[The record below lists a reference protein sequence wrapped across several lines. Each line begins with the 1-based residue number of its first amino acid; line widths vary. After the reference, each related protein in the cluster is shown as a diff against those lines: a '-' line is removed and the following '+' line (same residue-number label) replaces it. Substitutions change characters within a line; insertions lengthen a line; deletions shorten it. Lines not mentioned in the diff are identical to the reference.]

1 MKKYIKQA
9 FSVKLPKVFLIIMII
24 SFLSSAFYPT
34 DKSFYL
40 KERKPNSPKIARITE
55 DYIRFINNGLQVLLP
70 IIQKDPVGIIQ
81 MVNVSILTTAATQ
94 GLKEILNDV
103 TVFSVRLGER
113 PSGKSRNM
121 PSGHSSMASCGLYF
135 VARRYGY
142 KWLFVLIPVLLLTMY
157 TRFVFDAHT
166 ISATI
171 AGASLGMLCAAL
183 CTSKFTKKEKPP
195 QEQKD
200 ETANS

>member
-9 FSVKLPKVFLIIMII
+9 FSIKFPKIFLTIMLII
-24 SFLSSAFYPT
+24 FLSSAFYPT
-34 DKSFYL
+34 DKNFYL
-40 KERKPNSPKIARITE
+40 NERKPNAPKIARLTE
-55 DYIRFINNGLQVLLP
+55 DYIRFINNGLQVMLP
-70 IIQKDPVGIIQ
+70 IVLKDPIGIIQ
-81 MVNVSILTTAATQ
+81 MINVSIITTAATQ

-103 TVFSVRLGER
+103 TVFSIRLGER
-113 PSGKSRNM
+113 PSGKSKNM

-142 KWLFVLIPVLLLTMY
+142 KWLFLLIPILFLTMY

-171 AGASLGMLCAAL
+171 AGASLGLFCAAL
-183 CTSKFTKKEKPP
+183 CTSKFKKKEKPP

-200 ETANS
+200 KIINS

>member
-9 FSVKLPKVFLIIMII
+9 FSVKLPKIFLIIMFIT
-24 SFLSSAFYPT
+24 FLSSAFYPT
-34 DKSFYL
+34 DKNFYL
-40 KERKPNSPKIARITE
+40 NERKSNAPKIARLTE
-55 DYIRFINNGLQVLLP
+55 DYIRFVNNGLQVLLP
-70 IIQKDPVGIIQ
+70 IALKDPVGIIQ
-81 MVNVSILTTAATQ
+81 MLNVSILTTFATQ

-142 KWLFVLIPVLLLTMY
+142 KWIFLLAPVLFLTMY

-171 AGASLGMLCAAL
+171 AGASLGIICAAL
-183 CTSKFTKKEKPP
+183 CTSKFKKEKKQL
-195 QEQKD
+195 QEQKNKI
-200 ETANS
+200 ANS